1 MHIDATHT
9 EKLGKDGDPKRRKDG
24 TLDTEGGNAV
34 TKETAELAKELHVGT
49 AIIPARPFLDD
60 GVKYNAEEI
69 RQILGQEAKKEN
81 PNWDKVGTFAVG
93 KIQEFVRGDFYK
105 SNVPNSPETI
115 AEKGSDTPLIDGGDL
130 INSLTFLV
138 EKEIY

>member
-9 EKLGKDGDPKRRKDG
+9 EKLGKDGDPRRKDDG
-24 TLDTEGGNAV
+24 TLDTEGGNSV
-34 TKETAELAKELHVGT
+34 TKETAELAKELHVGSSR
-49 AIIPARPFLDD
+49 IPARPFLDD

-69 RQILGQEAKKEN
+69 KQVLAQEAKKEN

-93 KIQEFVRGDFYK
+93 KIQEFVRGDYYR
-105 SNVPNSPETI
+105 SNVPNSRETI
-115 AEKGSDTPLIDGGDL
+115 EAKGSDMPLIDGGDL